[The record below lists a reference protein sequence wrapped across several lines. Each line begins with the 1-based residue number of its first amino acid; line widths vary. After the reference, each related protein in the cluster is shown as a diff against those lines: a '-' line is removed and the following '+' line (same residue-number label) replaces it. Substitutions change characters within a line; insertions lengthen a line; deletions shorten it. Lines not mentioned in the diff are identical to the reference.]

1 MLKSIVAGAMSI
13 LVLAMPTHSLAD
25 GPAWK
30 RFEGVYRPAITDGEQ
45 WSCDAA
51 DLGQDGGAVG
61 VIGGALHG
69 VENRCALTNPRL
81 LSETS
86 VEFTSVCEAEGDR
99 ITEKVILT
107 KSSGGITLNRNGRTV
122 EWLSCDQPDDSV
134 DEIAAPDHDGS
145 FGAWTSYTGMGWTEA
160 ATSDSRGSSLTF
172 SCGEDRTLHYA
183 GGVDVVLIGRAP
195 ASGPMRFDVDGQRYN
210 LTQLTAGGVDL
221 DCQGCEQTFR
231 ALWVA
236 VSLGQRLVVT
246 DHAGASATFSLSG
259 SGAALGYDVCK
270 VGETVE

>member
-1 MLKSIVAGAMSI
+1 MLKSLVAGAVSV
-13 LVLAMPTHSLAD
+13 LLLAMPTQSLAD

-30 RFEGVYRPAITDGEQ
+30 RFEGVYRPANTDGVQ

-86 VEFTSVCEAEGDR
+86 VEFMSVCEAEGDR

-107 KSSGGITLNRNGRTV
+107 QSSGGISLTRNGRSV
-122 EWLSCDQPDDSV
+122 EWLSCDQPKEQVEDV
-134 DEIAAPDHDGS
+134 GAPDHDGS
-145 FGAWTSYTGMGWTEA
+145 FGDWTSYFGMGWIEA
-160 ATSDSRGSSLTF
+160 TTTDTDGNTLMF
-172 SCGEDRTLHYA
+172 SCGEDRTQHYA
-183 GGVDVVLIGRAP
+183 GSVAVVLSGRAPAAGPIRFSVDGQSYTLNQIDDGGVDV
-195 ASGPMRFDVDGQRYN
+195 
-210 LTQLTAGGVDL
+210 
-221 DCQGCEQTFR
+221 DCLSCQQTFR

-236 VSLGQRLVVT
+236 VSMGRSLVVT
-246 DHAGASATFSLSG
+246 DQMGASATFSLTG

-270 VGETVE
+270 VGEPID

>member
-1 MLKSIVAGAMSI
+1 MLKTMGAGAMSV

-30 RFEGVYRPAITDGEQ
+30 RFEGVYRPANTDGVQ
-45 WSCDAA
+45 WSCEAA
-51 DLGQDGGAVG
+51 DLGQDGGSVG

-86 VEFTSVCEAEGDR
+86 VEFMSVCEAEGDR
-99 ITEKVILT
+99 ITEKVALT
-107 KSSGGITLNRNGRTV
+107 KSSGGITLTRNGRTV

-134 DEIAAPDHDGS
+134 DEIAAPDHDGR

-160 ATSDSRGSSLTF
+160 ATSDNRGSSLTF
-172 SCGEDRTLHYA
+172 SCGEDRTQHYA
-183 GGVDVVLIGRAP
+183 GAVDVVLTGRAP
-195 ASGPMRFDVDGQRYN
+195 AAGPMRFDVDGQRYN
-210 LTQLTAGGVDL
+210 LTQLTKGGVDL
-221 DCQGCEQTFR
+221 DCQGCQQTFR

-236 VSLGQRLVVT
+236 VSLGRSLIVT
-246 DHAGASATFSLSG
+246 DQAGATATFSLSG
-259 SGAALGYDVCK
+259 SGAALGYEVCK